1 MKTANE
7 SDNREMPSRAE
18 VFVFQDSMFQS
29 TKIIKLHTVTYVEKI
44 K

>member
-18 VFVFQDSMFQS
+18 AFVVFEGRIRCFKVQ
-29 TKIIKLHTVTYVEKI
+29 K
-44 K
+44 